1 MRDPMADVRY
11 RELTS
16 DELAMLG
23 PLWEAS
29 GLSHRPAGRDTM
41 ENLLSQ
47 RQGFAS
53 GFLGAFDGGTLIGAV
68 IATHDGRR
76 GWINRLAVHPHYRGK
91 GIAKK
96 LISAA
101 ESALRKQG
109 LRIIAALIE
118 DDNVASR
125 TLFARAGYE
134 SLPEILYYSKRES
147 SDA

>member
-1 MRDPMADVRY
+1 MRDPMADIQY
-11 RELTS
+11 RELTG
-16 DELAMLG
+16 DELALLG

-29 GLSHRPAGRDTM
+29 GLSHRPAGRDTI
-41 ENLLSQ
+41 ENLRSQ
-47 RQGFAS
+47 RQGNAS

-68 IATHDGRR
+68 VATHDGRR
-76 GWINRLAVHPHYRGK
+76 GWINRLAVYPHYRGK

-96 LISAA
+96 LIAAA
-101 ESALRKQG
+101 ESALQRQG

-125 TLFARAGYE
+125 TLFAQAGYE
-134 SLPEILYYSKRES
+134 FLPEILYYSKRES